1 MSFKYKSLNPFWD
14 IKYDLYTVCFTCLV
28 FFHMSFILL
37 PLYTFFWSFFQFITC
52 WFACVSPAFKPIFD
66 FLLLIIVILVIHF
79 YFIFYGFQYPPGI
92 FNLLY
97 YFCAYVKHK
106 VYVWWYH
113 TCFWV
118 ICELRYS
125 FYIFIMLFKKH
136 RRIYNVKLRLHQ
148 VDAAFFIVSL
158 KLLTFCL
165 TNSDNSLYLSHQ
177 TKLLQLWKS

>member
-136 RRIYNVKLRLHQ
+136 RRIYNCVCMWPINHH
-148 VDAAFFIVSL
+148 
-158 KLLTFCL
+158 TFTIWL
-165 TNSDNSLYLSHQ
+165 FP
-177 TKLLQLWKS
+177 

>member
-1 MSFKYKSLNPFWD
+1 MVY
-14 IKYDLYTVCFTCLV
+14 
-28 FFHMSFILL
+28 
-37 PLYTFFWSFFQFITC
+37 
-52 WFACVSPAFKPIFD
+52 VSPAFKPIFD

-136 RRIYNVKLRLHQ
+136 RRIYNCVCMWPINHNTFTIWLFGFSHPRGCEVISHCGFDLHFP
-148 VDAAFFIVSL
+148 DG
-158 KLLTFCL
+158 
-165 TNSDNSLYLSHQ
+165 
-177 TKLLQLWKS
+177 